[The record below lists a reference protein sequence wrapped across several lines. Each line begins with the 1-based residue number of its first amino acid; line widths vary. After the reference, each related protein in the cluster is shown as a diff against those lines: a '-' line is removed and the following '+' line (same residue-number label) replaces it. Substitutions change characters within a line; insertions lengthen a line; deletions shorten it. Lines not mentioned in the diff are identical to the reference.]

1 MDTDQAWQSA
11 LGQLQMEMPK
21 ASFDTWVRDTRLV
34 TFDEGIV
41 TIGARNAYARD
52 WLESRLSS
60 TLTRLLMGIMNRDVD
75 VRFVVCDEAGE
86 EVEDK
91 SEPEEKEAGIPVEVV
106 DATRYQHEV
115 QPDRVVV
122 VPGYSL
128 RLLEQGDLTP
138 KQMSLWIGFR
148 QAVYHQWRK
157 GGGVVR
163 NIPHWVAIRF
173 AMMSRA
179 SFFREVGRQDDIA
192 AGMIERIPEPD
203 RQFKN
208 GRWYQNANR
217 YRVHMSPRLTR
228 RDAATIENM
237 LAAEASLCATKTEA
251 AQAMCAALHGL
262 AERNPS
268 EYLDVLV
275 EQPGGKSPRGV
286 VEIIRRILGLEG
298 DVPGDLFEAAES
310 LQDRILESFGKIVIT
325 HYFLEKLAP
334 ALRLTHPQTWAVIA
348 LRDHCWFDHGTGT
361 QKDFAIVRGG
371 LKTLASWIGVTKKA
385 VEGWLQNPEF
395 TCLAAPINVTGM
407 PTEWE
412 RDGTLVFRVRQEEVL
427 VSDLSGNSETPVL
440 EKVRLESGRNETRI
454 GKSETSVAEKVRLEF
469 GKSETPLNNLFN
481 PIFKPQL
488 TSMTTTTSENANGK
502 SRAAAVVPSSWILKQ
517 LFTLNRISGKKRQEL
532 RSASAQAFVSWLLYA
547 VSRDGGGI
555 QNPVSFALSQLQQDP
570 QAGAGGAFDQFAA
583 LSPAEL
589 VRLIRWSF
597 GNATTKKYLSGE
609 EYLNR
614 QDEFGNDLPSR
625 CCAWEQTMGEKNV
638 RIGLL
643 LKILLGEEPDFKI
656 TTTREITMIEREYPA
671 KDAA

>member
-1 MDTDQAWQSA
+1 
-11 LGQLQMEMPK
+11 MEMPK

-34 TFDEGIV
+34 SFDAGIV
-41 TIGARNAYARD
+41 TVGVRNAYARD

-60 TLTRLLMGIMNRDVD
+60 TLTRLLMGIMNRDVA
-75 VRFVVCDEAGE
+75 VRFVVCDEAAE
-86 EVEDK
+86 EVEYK
-91 SEPEEKEAGIPVEVV
+91 SELEDKEAGIPVEVV

-122 VPGYSL
+122 IPGYSL

-163 NIPHWVAIRF
+163 NIPNWVAIRF

-192 AGMIERIPEPD
+192 AGMIERISEPD

-217 YRVHMSPRLTR
+217 YRVHMSPCLTR
-228 RDAATIENM
+228 RDAATIETM

-251 AQAMCAALHGL
+251 AQAMCVALHDL
-262 AERNPS
+262 AGRNPS

-275 EQPGGKSPRGV
+275 EQTGGKSPRGV
-286 VEIIRRILGLEG
+286 SEIVRRILGLEG

-334 ALRLTHPQTWAVIA
+334 VLRLTHPQTWAVIA
-348 LRDHCWFDHGTGT
+348 LRDHSWFDHDTMT
-361 QKDFAIVRGG
+361 QKDFAILRGG
-371 LKTLASWIGVTKKA
+371 LKTLASWVGVTKKA

-407 PTEWE
+407 PAEWE

-427 VSDLSGNSETPVL
+427 VSDLSGNSETPVA
-440 EKVRLESGRNETRI
+440 EEVRLESGRNETRI
-454 GKSETSVAEKVRLEF
+454 GKSETPVAEKVRLES

-488 TSMTTTTSENANGK
+488 TSITTTTDANEK
-502 SRAAAVVPSSWILKQ
+502 SRAAAVVPSSWILKH

-532 RSASAQAFVSWLLYA
+532 RSAAAQAFVSWLLYA

-555 QNPVSFALSQLQQDP
+555 QNPVSFALRQLQQDP

-597 GNATTKKYLSGE
+597 GNATTQKYLSGE
-609 EYLNR
+609 EYLSR
-614 QDEFGNDLPSR
+614 QDELGDDLPSR
-625 CCAWEQTMGEKNV
+625 RCPEPVEGCCAWEQTMGEKNV

-656 TTTREITMIEREYPA
+656 TTTRETTMIEREYPA
-671 KDAA
+671 QDAA